1 MSTSAHTAAGTPKVE
16 ISDLHKFFGEL
27 HVLRGI
33 DLIVP
38 PGSVTVL
45 IGPSGSGKSTL
56 LRCINELESIDA
68 GRVKVDGELIGM
80 REVERGG
87 RTELH
92 ALSDKAR
99 AAQRAKIGMVFQR
112 FNLFPH
118 MTALQNVMEA
128 PVLVKKTPK
137 AKARE
142 RGIELLERVGLGIAS
157 TTTPPSS
164 PVVSSSG
171 WRSPGLWRWT
181 LSSCSSTSRPRP
193 WTPSWSARCCR

>member
-1 MSTSAHTAAGTPKVE
+1 MSTSTHAAAETPKVE

-68 GRVKVDGELIGM
+68 GRIRVDGELIGM

-99 AAQRAKIGMVFQR
+99 AAQRAK
-112 FNLFPH
+112 
-118 MTALQNVMEA
+118 
-128 PVLVKKTPK
+128 KKM
-137 AKARE
+137 
-142 RGIELLERVGLGIAS
+142 
-157 TTTPPSS
+157 
-164 PVVSSSG
+164 
-171 WRSPGLWRWT
+171 
-181 LSSCSSTSRPRP
+181 
-193 WTPSWSARCCR
+193 

>member
-1 MSTSAHTAAGTPKVE
+1 MSTSTHAAAEMPKVE
-16 ISDLHKFFGEL
+16 ISDLHKLFGEL

-112 FNLFPH
+112 FQPLPPH
-118 MTALQNVMEA
+118 DGSGERHGGSGSGEEDPQDQGT
-128 PVLVKKTPK
+128 
-137 AKARE
+137 KARY
-142 RGIELLERVGLGIAS
+142 RAAGAGGA
-157 TTTPPSS
+157 
-164 PVVSSSG
+164 G
-171 WRSPGLWRWT
+171 
-181 LSSCSSTSRPRP
+181 
-193 WTPSWSARCCR
+193 

>member
-1 MSTSAHTAAGTPKVE
+1 MSTSTSAAAETPKVE

-80 REVERGG
+80 REVERRG
-87 RTELH
+87 RIELH
-92 ALSDKAR
+92 ALSDR
-99 AAQRAKIGMVFQR
+99 PVP
-112 FNLFPH
+112 LS
-118 MTALQNVMEA
+118 A
-128 PVLVKKTPK
+128 PRSVW
-137 AKARE
+137 
-142 RGIELLERVGLGIAS
+142 
-157 TTTPPSS
+157 
-164 PVVSSSG
+164 SSSVSTC
-171 WRSPGLWRWT
+171 SPT
-181 LSSCSSTSRPRP
+181 
-193 WTPSWSARCCR
+193 